1 MYGLPLSLAKLTMYG
16 CCTDGMTVST
26 LVCLGTSCGEEEG
39 YEEEEAAGRSEEIGP
54 KEEAA
59 GRSEEIGREGEAAG
73 RSEGEAGVTAVLGLE
88 KGVLGCE
95 EVVVEEACSS
105 RNASIVKYCGVGVS
119 TG

>member
-26 LVCLGTSCGEEEG
+26 LACLGTSCGEEEG
-39 YEEEEAAGRSEEIGP
+39 YEE
-54 KEEAA
+54 EEAA

-73 RSEGEAGVTAVLGLE
+73 RSEGEAGVTAGLGLE